1 MPNMEF
7 DVLKNYDELSGLMFS
22 APKAEGIINTAMQTI
37 KFNIDEKGGSI
48 KSEAVMDVT
57 FTSAIKPPEDKPEP
71 RYFYC
76 DDEFVMFLIEE
87 GKENPYF
94 AVKVDDITLFQ

>member
-1 MPNMEF
+1 MPNLEI
-7 DVLKNYDELSGLMFS
+7 DVLRKYEELSGAKFT
-22 APKAEGIINTAMQTI
+22 APKADGVINVAMQTI

-57 FTSAIKPPEDKPEP
+57 FTSAIMKPEELPKP

-76 DDEFVMFLIEE
+76 DDEFVMFLVED
-87 GKENPYF
+87 GKDNPYF